1 MQIQQ
6 RTQVKD
12 SELGE
17 EVHPVLRR
25 IYAARGVVNEADLR
39 LELGELLPPSQL
51 KNCHTAADL
60 LLTAMY
66 AGKKILVVGDFDA
79 DGATSSALLVLCM
92 RAFGYDFVDYLVPNR
107 FQYGYGL
114 TPEIVEVALAS
125 LPDLM
130 VTVDN
135 GISSIE
141 GVRQANK
148 AGVDVLVTDHHLPG
162 AELPEASCILNPNQP
177 GCEFPSKALAGVGVV
192 FYLMSSLRSALREQ
206 HWFESRGIAEPNMA
220 SFLDLVALGTVADV
234 VPLDQNNR
242 RLVKHGLGIIRS
254 GKGRLGIRALLE
266 VAGRNPNSVVAND
279 LAFGAGPRLNAAGRL
294 DDMSLGIECLLT
306 DNPGKA
312 RELAVRLDG
321 LNKDRRQIE
330 QEMQAQAMDALQHLD
345 IGDVSQLGICLYDSH
360 WHQGVIGILA
370 SRIKEKFHR
379 PCIVFADAGGEED
392 GSKVI
397 KGSARSIEGLHIR
410 DVLDALATRHPAL
423 LQKFG
428 GHAMGEAD
436 YVASFA
442 ADIALLDQV
451 GARPVVVH
459 GGGPQIGEMLAKLEI
474 ESNFV
479 DGLRVTDE
487 ATISVVEMVLAG
499 GINKAL
505 VAAIARAGGRAV
517 GISGK
522 DGGLIRARK
531 LLGKSRTEG
540 SAIEQAIDL
549 GFVGEPEQ
557 INTDVLDALNAG
569 DLIPVVAPVGSDA
582 AGETYNINADTAAG
596 AIAAALGATRMLM
609 LTDVAGVLDKEGEL
623 ITELTVSQAES
634 LIRDGTV
641 SGGMI
646 PKVETCIN
654 AVLGGAEA
662 AVIMDG
668 RAPHALLVE
677 LFTEHGMGTI
687 IKAD

>member
-1 MQIQQ
+1 M
-6 RTQVKD
+6 D
-12 SELGE
+12 
-17 EVHPVLRR
+17 
-25 IYAARGVVNEADLR
+25 D
-39 LELGELLPPSQL
+39 
-51 KNCHTAADL
+51 
-60 LLTAMY
+60 
-66 AGKKILVVGDFDA
+66 
-79 DGATSSALLVLCM
+79 
-92 RAFGYDFVDYLVPNR
+92 
-107 FQYGYGL
+107 
-114 TPEIVEVALAS
+114 TP
-125 LPDLM
+125 
-130 VTVDN
+130 
-135 GISSIE
+135 
-141 GVRQANK
+141 
-148 AGVDVLVTDHHLPG
+148 
-162 AELPEASCILNPNQP
+162 
-177 GCEFPSKALAGVGVV
+177 
-192 FYLMSSLRSALREQ
+192 SSLQSRLIERTGMLVEALPFMRRYSEQ
-206 HWFESRGIAEPNMA
+206 TI
-220 SFLDLVALGTVADV
+220 V
-234 VPLDQNNR
+234 V
-242 RLVKHGLGIIRS
+242 
-254 GKGRLGIRALLE
+254 
-266 VAGRNPNSVVAND
+266 
-279 LAFGAGPRLNAAGRL
+279 
-294 DDMSLGIECLLT
+294 
-306 DNPGKA
+306 
-312 RELAVRLDG
+312 
-321 LNKDRRQIE
+321 
-330 QEMQAQAMDALQHLD
+330 
-345 IGDVSQLGICLYDSH
+345 
-360 WHQGVIGILA
+360 
-370 SRIKEKFHR
+370 
-379 PCIVFADAGGEED
+379 
-392 GSKVI
+392 
-397 KGSARSIEGLHIR
+397 
-410 DVLDALATRHPAL
+410 
-423 LQKFG
+423 KFG
-428 GHAMGEAD
+428 GHAMGEAA

-459 GGGPQIGEMLAKLEI
+459 GGGPQIGEMLNKLQI

-505 VAAIARAGGRAV
+505 VAAIAGAGGRAV

-522 DGGLIRARK
+522 DGGLIQARK
-531 LLGKSRTEG
+531 LLAKSRAEG

-569 DLIPVVAPVGSDA
+569 NLIPVVAPVGSDA

-623 ITELTVSQAES
+623 ITELTVSQAEA

-687 IKAD
+687 INAD